1 MIRSEKS
8 EQIETVIK
16 KIDEYYDNITKVV
29 FDVIFAEVFALL
41 SADEDRAYMDSIT
54 NMALLG
60 TEDNAALN
68 NSTFDVKRNKIL
80 EMDKNGDYI
89 PICTRRIFLKYY
101 TESKDNQ
108 LQFWGEADRKAYIEA
123 MASKTGMLYKYLKQS
138 TNNV

>member
-123 MASKTGMLYKYLKQS
+123 MAGKTGMLYKYLKQS
-138 TNNV
+138 TNNL